1 MNDRTRALPVV
12 VILLLAGCGGANATQ
27 PPMSSGAANSFIRTA
42 HPTADTKYPSRTS
55 LIFESDEQTR
65 AVNIF
70 RTKRLG
76 DDSYPIASIAVTTGC
91 PYGLA
96 MSNGGTLYVADNCGG
111 NDVELFPK
119 GSTTMSSSITKGIS
133 SPVGLAM
140 DHKDTLF
147 VANYPAAITEYE
159 RGKTSPS
166 KTITGGGMSKPF
178 GLALDS
184 RENLYI
190 ADYGADAVFEVK
202 AGTTTVTRLNLQDA
216 GEPIGV
222 AVDQKND
229 ILWETDEDQDLIN
242 LYHLRGSDTSPFE
255 TIRGQG
261 YPYAIAIQNHGNPL
275 GEVVESDVNTD
286 AVYAYRPNAY
296 EPYVTLRND
305 VGTPTGLL
313 ITKP

>member
-1 MNDRTRALPVV
+1 MRHHHLSVLAIFVV
-12 VILLLAGCGGANATQ
+12 AGCSGPNALQPAVSSDTAN
-27 PPMSSGAANSFIRTA
+27 GFIRAA
-42 HPTADTKYPSRTS
+42 HLSAETKYPSTAS
-55 LIFESDEQTR
+55 LIFESNDQ
-65 AVNIF
+65 ANIVNVF
-70 RTKRLG
+70 KTKRLG
-76 DDSYPIASIAVTTGC
+76 DDSSPVATIAVGGC

-96 MSNGGTLYVADNCGG
+96 MSNGGSLYVADNCSG
-111 NDVELFPK
+111 NKVEIFPK
-119 GSTTMSSSITKGIS
+119 GSTEMSSSITKGIS
-133 SPVGLAM
+133 GPSGLAM

-166 KTITGGGMSKPF
+166 KTITGGGMTRPY

-202 AGTTTVTRLNLQDA
+202 AGTTTVTKMNLQNA
-216 GEPIGV
+216 GEPLGV

-229 ILWETDEDQDLIN
+229 ILWETNLDGNVIN
-242 LYHLRGSDTSPFE
+242 LYHLRGSDTTLPFE
-255 TIRGQG
+255 VIRGQG
-261 YPYAIAIQNHGNPL
+261 RPYAIAIQNHGNPL
-275 GEVVESDVNTD
+275 GEVVESDVDTD
-286 AVYAYRPNAY
+286 SVYAYHPNTY

-305 VGTPTGLL
+305 VGTPAALL